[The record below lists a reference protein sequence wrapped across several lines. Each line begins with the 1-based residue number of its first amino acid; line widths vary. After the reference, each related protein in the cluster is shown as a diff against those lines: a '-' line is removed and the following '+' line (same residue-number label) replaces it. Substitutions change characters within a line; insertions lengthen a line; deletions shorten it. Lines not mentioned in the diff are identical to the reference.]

1 MDEVEY
7 RDLYHSV
14 NQRRCIFEKA
24 ILTRRFGCCKLVKI
38 NIADRE
44 AAACSDGLSQSTC
57 QDLLNLLRKNATFA
71 IHTTG
76 SHQPLPHAKEIK
88 VQCGG
93 LTGLAYTLH
102 PDDELPSG
110 VADIHAC
117 IEQAKN
123 TFGDLDNFPYADIV
137 KVISHY
143 EGRKKRR
150 T

>member
-7 RDLYHSV
+7 RDLYHNV

-24 ILTRRFGCCKLVKI
+24 ILTRRFGCSKLVKI

-44 AAACSDGLSQSTC
+44 AAACSEGLAQKNC
-57 QDLLNLLRKNATFA
+57 QELLSLFRKNATFA

-76 SHQPLPHAKEIK
+76 SKQPLPHAKEIK

-93 LTGLAYTLH
+93 LTGLAHTLSPEDEI
-102 PDDELPSG
+102 PDG

-117 IEQAKN
+117 IELAKH
-123 TFGDLDNFPYADIV
+123 TFSSLDDFPFNDIV

-143 EGRKKRR
+143 EGRKKRK